1 MVPGL
6 VPPWFQKVAFFEIA
20 EIRKA
25 SHKISL
31 VPGLV
36 PLGSTMSAS
45 VLHTVFRRINLVP
58 GLVPPGSKKLQFWE
72 IVEIRKAP
80 YKINLVP
87 DLVPLGS
94 AMSESGK
101 QCIPQTVFHRND
113 LVRNVASSSPN
124 QICVGSVASPPCSL
138 AWLLAAAAPRR

>member
-20 EIRKA
+20 DIRKV

-36 PLGSTMSAS
+36 PLGSAMSANGKHR
-45 VLHTVFRRINLVP
+45 VLHTVFHRIT
-58 GLVPPGSKKLQFWE
+58 LVPPGSEKLQFWE
-72 IVEIRKAP
+72 IAEIHKAS

-87 DLVPLGS
+87 DLVPFG
-94 AMSESGK
+94 
-101 QCIPQTVFHRND
+101 
-113 LVRNVASSSPN
+113 
-124 QICVGSVASPPCSL
+124 
-138 AWLLAAAAPRR
+138 